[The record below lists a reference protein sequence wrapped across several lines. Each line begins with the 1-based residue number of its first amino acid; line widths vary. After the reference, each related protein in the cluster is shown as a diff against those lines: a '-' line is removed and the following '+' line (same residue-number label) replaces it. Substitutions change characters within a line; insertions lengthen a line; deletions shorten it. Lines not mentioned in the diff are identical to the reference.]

1 VNDFVS
7 ECHRVLRPG
16 GVAILATKENQDVL
30 EKRMPCAGPLESRW
44 CDLDWTI
51 ARVIVC
57 APKGDIKASAVTEPS
72 LLPADCE
79 EFDTIFIF
87 TAVKGAQQGNGGP
100 ERAGL
105 TRRGGTLRRG

>member
-1 VNDFVS
+1 
-7 ECHRVLRPG
+7 
-16 GVAILATKENQDVL
+16 
-30 EKRMPCAGPLESRW
+30 
-44 CDLDWTI
+44 
-51 ARVIVC
+51 
-57 APKGDIKASAVTEPS
+57 